1 VDAGALG
8 CGQVFDAPPAHLE
21 QEEGNDQYPQSKAM
35 AMSMSHSGMMCC
47 VNSFAAKLALTA
59 GRDLK

>member
-1 VDAGALG
+1 MNRIKRNVVVA
-8 CGQVFDAPPAHLE
+8 VMM
-21 QEEGNDQYPQSKAM
+21 AM

>member
-1 VDAGALG
+1 MMCAKI
-8 CGQVFDAPPAHLE
+8 
-21 QEEGNDQYPQSKAM
+21 SISTTAM